1 MFCFVKQKIP
11 QDEWAIDHNNKFN
24 FHAFDTLIMRREL
37 MIIGA
42 DSCLHMIIAELQP
55 VSKHKLISE

>member
-11 QDEWAIDHNNKFN
+11 QDEWAIDHNNEFN

-42 DSCLHMIIAELQP
+42 DSCLHEVMIW
-55 VSKHKLISE
+55 

>member
-1 MFCFVKQKIP
+1 MFCFVKHKIP
-11 QDEWAIDHNNKFN
+11 QDEWAIDHNNKFK

-42 DSCLHMIIAELQP
+42 DSYLHEVMIW
-55 VSKHKLISE
+55 